1 MRARRAS
8 SRLLFDGEGLT
19 EIADHQLDTIDAGM
33 IAALSGMTP
42 EEPPEEEAPV
52 LDTSARARCRGSLMG
67 CVLTTMPSYAEN
79 WHHTVLADALDK
91 VRTRKIKRL
100 LVLMGPRMGKTQL
113 TSRHFPAYLLGKN
126 PNEQVIG
133 CSYSAEL
140 AGSVNRDVQRI
151 MMTPEY
157 QDAFPN
163 VRLNERNVVTT
174 ARGELRNSRIFEVVG
189 YKGVYIS
196 AGINGPITGKGFTI
210 GIVDDPIK
218 NRQEAE
224 SKTFRDKTWDW
235 WTSTFLTRG
244 EGAMSPYG
252 DDAIVVTLTHWHRD
266 DLAGRIMKHAKETGE
281 EWTIIRF
288 PAVLDEEPSA
298 NDPRSMGQALWSRK
312 YNEKAMAAKKLAIGS
327 RDWNALYQ
335 CRPSSKEGTLF
346 KKLYWRYF
354 YPEALKKR
362 FQQVVIS
369 VDAAFKDLETS
380 SYVVIQVW
388 GIVDLE
394 RYLLHQVRD
403 HLHITPT
410 CDALKQVHR
419 EYPMANLYLIEDKA
433 NGPAIIH
440 LLQKLIPGLVPRN
453 PKGSKES
460 RAQSVIAQIE
470 AGHVHL
476 PYGAPWLDD
485 FLEELG
491 DFPHAPNDDQ
501 VDALVQL
508 LLEFEDDP
516 LSFLEA
522 LTQQ

>member
-1 MRARRAS
+1 MRARRAT
-8 SRLLFDGEGLT
+8 RLLFDGAGLT
-19 EIADHQLDTIDAGM
+19 EISGHELDTIDAGM
-33 IAALSGMTP
+33 VAALSGMEP
-42 EEPPEEEAPV
+42 EDVPEDAAPV
-52 LDTSARARCRGSLMG
+52 LDESARARCRASLMG
-67 CVLTTMPSYAEN
+67 CVMATMPDYKEN

-100 LVLMGPRMGKTQL
+100 LVLMPPRHGKTQL
-113 TSRHFPAYLLGKN
+113 VSRHFPAYLLGKN

-151 MMTPEY
+151 MTTPEY

-163 VRLNERNVVTT
+163 VRLNEHNVVST

-189 YKGVYIS
+189 YKGYYIS

-235 WTSTFLTRG
+235 WTSTFLPRG
-244 EGAMSPYG
+244 EGALSPYG
-252 DDAIVVTLTHWHRD
+252 DDAIIVTLTHWHHD

-288 PAVLDEEPSA
+288 PAVLDEEPAA
-298 NDPRSMGQALWSRK
+298 NDPRSMGAALWPRK
-312 YNEKAMAAKKLAIGS
+312 YDEEALKAKKLAVGS

-335 CRPSSKEGTLF
+335 GRPSVKGGNLF
-346 KKLYWRYF
+346 KKAYWRYF
-354 YPEALKKR
+354 YPEALKRR
-362 FQQVVIS
+362 FQQVVVS

-388 GIVDLE
+388 GIIDHE
-394 RYLLHQVRD
+394 RYLVHQVRG
-403 HLHITPT
+403 HLSFLAS
-410 CDALKQVHR
+410 CKALLQVHA
-419 EYPMANLYLIEDKA
+419 EFPVANLYLIEDKA
-433 NGPAIIH
+433 NGPAIINA
-440 LLQKLIPGLVPRN
+440 LQKLIPGLVARN
-453 PKGSKES
+453 PKGSKPS
-460 RAQSVIAQIE
+460 RAQSVIAQVE

-476 PYGAPWLDD
+476 PYGAPWVDD
-485 FLEELG
+485 FVEELG
-491 DFPHAPNDDQ
+491 AFPHGTNDDQ

-508 LLEFEDDP
+508 LLEFEEDP

-522 LTQQ
+522 LTS